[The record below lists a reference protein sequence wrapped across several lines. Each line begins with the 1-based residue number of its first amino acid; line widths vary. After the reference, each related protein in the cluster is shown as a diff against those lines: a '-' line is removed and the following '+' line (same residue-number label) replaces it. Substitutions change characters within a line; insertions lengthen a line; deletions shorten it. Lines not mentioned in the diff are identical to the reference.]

1 MRISDWSSDVCS
13 SDLLGKIVERSRKV
27 AGQLNAGVTGLSK
40 KNKGTVVTGEG
51 RIAAKGKLSVKQ
63 GDKTVDHEAKNIII
77 ATGARAR
84 DLPFAKAD
92 GKRIW
97 TYRHAMVPPEMPTK
111 LLVIGSGAIGV
122 EFASFYS

>member
-1 MRISDWSSDVCS
+1 MKKD
-13 SDLLGKIVERSRKV
+13 KV
-27 AGQLNAGVTGLSK
+27 
-40 KNKGTVVTGEG
+40 TVVTGEG

-63 GDKTVDHEAKNIII
+63 GDKTVDLEAKNIII

-97 TYRHAMVPPEMPTK
+97 TYRHAMVPPEMPKK
-111 LLVIGSGAIGV
+111 LLVIGSGAIRSEEHTSELQSLMRISYAGFCV
-122 EFASFYS
+122 KKKKLP